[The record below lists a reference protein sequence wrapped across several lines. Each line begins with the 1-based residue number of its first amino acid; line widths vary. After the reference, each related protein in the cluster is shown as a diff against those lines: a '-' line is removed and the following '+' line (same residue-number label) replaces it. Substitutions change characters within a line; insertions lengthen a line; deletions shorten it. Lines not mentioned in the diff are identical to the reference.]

1 MQVQAKA
8 RGVRISPRKV
18 RLVVNLVRGMSAKTA
33 LDQLRFMKKGA
44 ATPVYKLI
52 HSAVANAVHNF
63 GIDPNTLVIKS
74 ITADDGP
81 TLHRFMPRAMGRAT
95 PLRKR
100 STHIAVILDGA
111 DSETKPKAKEVAVE
125 AVSESKKTTKTAKK
139 ADQPKKKPVQRQKK
153 ASETKKTS

>member
-18 RLVVNLVRGMSAKTA
+18 RLVVDLVRGMSAKTA

-63 GIDPNTLVIKS
+63 GIDPLTLTIKA

-81 TLHRFMPRAMGRAT
+81 TFYRFQPRAMGRAT

-111 DSETKPKAKEVAVE
+111 DPVSKPKAKEVE
-125 AVSESKKTTKTAKK
+125 ATSESTETAAEK
-139 ADQPKKKPVQRQKK
+139 PKKKPVKRLKK
-153 ASETKKTS
+153 ADDTEKTS